1 MKKNLIQ
8 KIYLSSME
16 HINSHILKITDGAEL
31 SGALDPSQELKI
43 TDCDLSIYA
52 VEKKSNEDGT
62 FDIKYKARITSAIEY
77 EQNGKVARGS
87 DKKGKSKKLRGA
99 IWYLANEEG
108 AEDKE
113 LFYSMVM
120 DKIII
125 NLPTIWEQIKKL

>member
-1 MKKNLIQ
+1 
-8 KIYLSSME
+8 ME
-16 HINSHILKITDGAEL
+16 TINSHILKITDGAEL
-31 SGALDPSQELKI
+31 SDGLNPSMELKI
-43 TDCDLSIYA
+43 TDADLSIYS

-77 EQNGKVARGS
+77 EQNGKVMRGS

-99 IWYLANEEG
+99 IWYLGEEEH

-113 LFYSMVM
+113 LFYGLVM

-125 NLPTIWEQIKKL
+125 NLPSIWEIIKNK

>member
-1 MKKNLIQ
+1 M
-8 KIYLSSME
+8 
-16 HINSHILKITDGAEL
+16 INSHILKITDGAEL
-31 SGALDPSQELKI
+31 SGELDPSMEVKI
-43 TDCDLSIYA
+43 TDADLAIYA

-99 IWYLANEEG
+99 IWYLGEEEH

-113 LFYSMVM
+113 LFYEIVM
-120 DKIII
+120 NKLII
-125 NLPTIWEQIKKL
+125 NLPEVWTIIKNR